1 MIRQLSQRNATQ
13 HNPARIRDAERA
25 ASSEQCGRALAH
37 PRTSTQPTAQAAGEG
52 GGEASRQQ
60 GRTLIIYVACSM
72 TVWRKGAQSHQA
84 VEGGGRKVARQRSE
98 ARRQHGAKLGQLHK
112 HTRFCTE
119 YRTKL
124 KVGVNRATSNA
135 RRGGEGLGH
144 FRRSTL
150 PWLRPCLGREL
161 GREWVGGVNLWSCYP
176 CRVRRHSA
184 GPHCIRRTGDST
196 RQGCC

>member
-13 HNPARIRDAERA
+13 HNPARIREAERA

-60 GRTLIIYVACSM
+60 GRTLNIYVPCSM

-135 RRGGEGLGH
+135 RRGVGDWAIFAEA
-144 FRRSTL
+144 
-150 PWLRPCLGREL
+150 PCPGCGPAL
-161 GREWVGGVNLWSCYP
+161 
-176 CRVRRHSA
+176 A
-184 GPHCIRRTGDST
+184 GSWDVSGWEV
-196 RQGCC
+196 

>member
-13 HNPARIRDAERA
+13 HNPARIREAERA

-37 PRTSTQPTAQAAGEG
+37 PRTSTQPTAQAAGKG

-60 GRTLIIYVACSM
+60 GRTLIIYVPCSM

-98 ARRQHGAKLGQLHK
+98 ARRQHGAKLRQLHK

-135 RRGGEGLGH
+135 RRGVGDWAIFAEA
-144 FRRSTL
+144 
-150 PWLRPCLGREL
+150 PCPGCGPAL
-161 GREWVGGVNLWSCYP
+161 
-176 CRVRRHSA
+176 A
-184 GPHCIRRTGDST
+184 GSWDVSGWEV
-196 RQGCC
+196 